1 MATRR
6 ARRARK
12 KAAAEATPAAPTPA
26 AMEWDVAAAPVAT
39 KASRRARRRRK
50 KEKGGAA
57 ETEPGPAAGG
67 DGDARLRL
75 DQANGDAV
83 PGASDAT
90 TVSEVLHSLD
100 PDILNYVRG
109 ILESV
114 DFDDDEG
121 AFAGAVQD
129 AVGQVLVSSEFCAEG
144 QELSVVCTSL
154 ARIQH
159 KAHRESLSSANGN
172 ATTATRA
179 YDNVAQAS
187 TKRSGRGLTAQQ
199 KRIRR
204 QEAAEREAE
213 RIAAK
218 QAAALQA
225 KLDKQAAKKKKRRAG
240 AAEEA
245 AREREQIN
253 AELEAARV
261 AAVQARVR
269 LGTFKGHLSVS
280 DFTLQ
285 NPGGGQPLLE
295 DVSCILVPG
304 RRYGLIGRNGTGKST
319 MLRAL
324 GSRRAGE
331 LPENLLVHYVSQE
344 VNLSPTQRVKT
355 PVELVVD
362 ADIERRLLIQEA
374 GELENA
380 MAAAAANNGSEVADD
395 AVETG
400 AKDAARLGDVL
411 SRLIE
416 IESDTAEVRATEL
429 LDNLGFGALKH
440 RALEDLS
447 GGWRVRTMLAAA
459 IFAKPDL
466 LLLDE
471 PTNHLSI
478 LAVMWLARELRES
491 ETWKD
496 RVVVVVS
503 HDRQFMDEVC
513 SDILHISGAARQLTQ
528 HRGNYSQWSQVR
540 AEKKAEFA
548 REVALRQAEI
558 DKLREYAGH
567 GFRYGGSS
575 SQINKMKMKDK
586 QAAKLEEEM
595 VVHKLNLASLKEDL
609 ELPLK
614 ISSGGEVD
622 GFLVRMK
629 NVSFGYGQTSGSVD
643 MLFEECDIALT
654 SKSRVVLLG
663 ENGAGKTTL
672 VKLLTGTLA
681 PVKGEVIR
689 SPHCRFAIVNQ
700 HHADRSTCRS
710 PHCNSC

>member
-1 MATRR
+1 
-6 ARRARK
+6 
-12 KAAAEATPAAPTPA
+12 
-26 AMEWDVAAAPVAT
+26 
-39 KASRRARRRRK
+39 
-50 KEKGGAA
+50 
-57 ETEPGPAAGG
+57 
-67 DGDARLRL
+67 
-75 DQANGDAV
+75 
-83 PGASDAT
+83 
-90 TVSEVLHSLD
+90 
-100 PDILNYVRG
+100 
-109 ILESV
+109 
-114 DFDDDEG
+114 
-121 AFAGAVQD
+121 
-129 AVGQVLVSSEFCAEG
+129 
-144 QELSVVCTSL
+144 
-154 ARIQH
+154 
-159 KAHRESLSSANGN
+159 
-172 ATTATRA
+172 
-179 YDNVAQAS
+179 
-187 TKRSGRGLTAQQ
+187 
-199 KRIRR
+199 
-204 QEAAEREAE
+204 
-213 RIAAK
+213 
-218 QAAALQA
+218 
-225 KLDKQAAKKKKRRAG
+225 
-240 AAEEA
+240 
-245 AREREQIN
+245 
-253 AELEAARV
+253 
-261 AAVQARVR
+261 
-269 LGTFKGHLSVS
+269 
-280 DFTLQ
+280 
-285 NPGGGQPLLE
+285 
-295 DVSCILVPG
+295 
-304 RRYGLIGRNGTGKST
+304 
-319 MLRAL
+319 
-324 GSRRAGE
+324 
-331 LPENLLVHYVSQE
+331 
-344 VNLSPTQRVKT
+344 
-355 PVELVVD
+355 
-362 ADIERRLLIQEA
+362 
-374 GELENA
+374 
-380 MAAAAANNGSEVADD
+380 
-395 AVETG
+395 
-400 AKDAARLGDVL
+400 
-411 SRLIE
+411 
-416 IESDTAEVRATEL
+416 
-429 LDNLGFGALKH
+429 
-440 RALEDLS
+440 
-447 GGWRVRTMLAAA
+447 MLAAA

-700 HHADRSTCRS
+700 QQLRRDVVLRRHAGRAEGGVPQEHTLLPARRRDRRRDNTPGAREVRKGRQVQRLCADQRQRSRRACATGSPSSSRSRSSARTRRCSRRATSASASTS
-710 PHCNSC
+710 